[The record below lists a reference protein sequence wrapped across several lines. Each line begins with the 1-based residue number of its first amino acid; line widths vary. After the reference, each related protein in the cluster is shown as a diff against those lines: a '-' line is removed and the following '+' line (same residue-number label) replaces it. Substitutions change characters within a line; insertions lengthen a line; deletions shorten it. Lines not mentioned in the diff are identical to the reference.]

1 MKKFMMRS
9 RVGDVGRTAPT
20 IGTPRRFAHRDFPA
34 GERLRSRVAHRPD
47 ARMPRNHLL
56 GLDGLR
62 ALAVLGV
69 LWHHA
74 GPVTGAQAVHANGFL
89 GVDLFFV
96 LSGLLITGL
105 LLDEQ
110 AANGRIALAK
120 FYVRRSLRIFP
131 LYYAVLAAL
140 TLYFVLSSG
149 ASSQR
154 ETFLRELPWQ
164 LSYLS
169 NWVPIHSMLAISW
182 SLSTEEQFY
191 LVWPPLLAWLGRWS
205 LWPLGVFLALN
216 QLLNFGVLGA
226 LWPALG
232 AAQAQLNILQITFTP
247 ILLGVLL
254 AFALRSPL
262 RERLTRVTAGPML
275 AVWTLLL
282 AALACWPGDVQGAP
296 RLAFHVVATLMLGGI
311 VLHPGSRIVRA
322 LEWRPLAFVGTVSY
336 GVYLLHVVVLDATQR
351 VLARLHIDTAGV
363 TAFVVCALGT
373 IALAALSY
381 RVFERPLL
389 RLKDRWQPGV

>member
-1 MKKFMMRS
+1 
-9 RVGDVGRTAPT
+9 
-20 IGTPRRFAHRDFPA
+20 
-34 GERLRSRVAHRPD
+34 
-47 ARMPRNHLL
+47 MPRTHLP
-56 GLDGLR
+56 GLDGIR

-74 GPVTGAQAVHANGFL
+74 GPAAGAQPLHLNGFL

-105 LLDEQ
+105 LLQEQ
-110 AANGRIALAK
+110 AATGRIALAK

-140 TLYFVLSSG
+140 TLYFALSSG

-154 ETFLRELPWQ
+154 EAFLRELPWQ

-182 SLSTEEQFY
+182 SLATEEQFY

-216 QLLNFGVLGA
+216 QWLNFGGLA
-226 LWPALG
+226 ARWPALF

-262 RERLTRVTAGPML
+262 RARLTRVTAGPML
-275 AVWTLLL
+275 AAWTLLL
-282 AALACWPGDVQGAP
+282 VALACWPGDVQGAP
-296 RLAFHVVATLMLGGI
+296 RLAFHVVATLLLGGI

-322 LEWRPLAFVGTVSY
+322 LEWRPLAFIGTVSY

-351 VLARLHIDTAGV
+351 VLARLHIDTGGGA
-363 TAFVVCALGT
+363 AFVVCALGT
-373 IALAALSY
+373 VALAALSY

-389 RLKDRWQPGV
+389 RLKERFQPGA